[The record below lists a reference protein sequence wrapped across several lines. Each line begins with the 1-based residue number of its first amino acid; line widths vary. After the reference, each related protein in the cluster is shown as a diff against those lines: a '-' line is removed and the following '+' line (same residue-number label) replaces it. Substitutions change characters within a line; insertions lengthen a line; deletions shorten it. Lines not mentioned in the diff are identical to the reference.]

1 MNWNPKS
8 EKNWGLL
15 GMKFKTE
22 KLGQYLYIKGRIGW
36 KGLKKN
42 EYLNEGEY
50 RIING
55 ESLSSDGIDW
65 NKAGYITEERYEE
78 SPEIKLQ
85 ENDILISKDG
95 TIGKIGFVK
104 KLSKPST
111 VASGIF
117 VIRNN
122 NKEQIDTRFIYHF
135 LRSPYFR
142 NFIKARTEG
151 SVIPHLYQKDFVELD
166 FPLCS
171 LREQKKIS
179 SILDVID
186 EKIQVNKEIND
197 NLAYQNQAI
206 LYNFME
212 KHPYHLQ
219 PLSDIAIVIDC
230 LHSKKP
236 SSVENSEYQLIQ
248 LDNIKDNGFLDMSS
262 CQYMISHEDY
272 VNWTRRCEIVE
283 GDCVITNVGRIG
295 AVSQAPCGTKAA
307 MGRNMTCLRLKPEAK
322 LHAYFITVLLSQHMR
337 RQILQNTDEGTILGA
352 LNVKNIPKLLF
363 PIFESSVLAQLEETL
378 FPLRKQI
385 EFNSLQNQRL
395 IQLRDSLLPKLMS
408 GELDISNID
417 I

>member
-1 MNWNPKS
+1 MLK
-8 EKNWGLL
+8 
-15 GMKFKTE
+15 
-22 KLGQYLYIKGRIGW
+22 GW
-36 KGLKKN
+36 KNCKISDLGTVVGGATPSTKNPLNYEGGNIPWITPKDLANFSGRYISRGERNITEQGLKSCSTQILPQHSVLFSSRAPIG
-42 EYLNEGEY
+42 YLA
-50 RIING
+50 I
-55 ESLSSDGIDW
+55 
-65 NKAGYITEERYEE
+65 AA
-78 SPEIKLQ
+78 
-85 ENDILISKDG
+85 NDVC
-95 TIGKIGFVK
+95 TNQGFK
-104 KLSKPST
+104 
-111 VASGIF
+111 
-117 VIRNN
+117 
-122 NKEQIDTRFIYHF
+122 
-135 LRSPYFR
+135 
-142 NFIKARTEG
+142 
-151 SVIPHLYQKDFVELD
+151 SVIPNDNTDYMFLYYLLKFNKNKIENLGSGTTFKEVSGSTMRGIEVCVPESLD
-166 FPLCS
+166 
-171 LREQKKIS
+171 EQQRIA
-179 SILDVID
+179 SILSALD
-186 EKIQVNKEIND
+186 EKIERNAAIND

-385 EFNSLQNQRL
+385 EFNSLQNQKL